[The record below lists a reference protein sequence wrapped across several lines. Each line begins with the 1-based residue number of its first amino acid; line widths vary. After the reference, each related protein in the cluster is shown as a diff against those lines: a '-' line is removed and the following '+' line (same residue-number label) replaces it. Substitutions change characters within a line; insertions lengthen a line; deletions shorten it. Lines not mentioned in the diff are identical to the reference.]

1 MTQKQTQK
9 EKKRSYLIMRKAR
22 QHDIVDRTNMQ
33 VHDKAHEE
41 SLKLIYTQIFLSLHV
56 IKIKRL
62 HLTFPT

>member
-1 MTQKQTQK
+1 
-9 EKKRSYLIMRKAR
+9 MRKAR
-22 QHDIVDRTNMQ
+22 QHDIVDRTTMQ